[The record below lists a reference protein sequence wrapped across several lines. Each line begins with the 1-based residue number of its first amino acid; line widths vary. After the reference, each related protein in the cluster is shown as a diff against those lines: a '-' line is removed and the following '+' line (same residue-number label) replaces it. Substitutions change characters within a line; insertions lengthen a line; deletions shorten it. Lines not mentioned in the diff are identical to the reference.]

1 MINVALHILQVL
13 EMEHEMM
20 KMNSRHNSSDPL
32 TLSRHNSK
40 STSWDWHPMHIVSL
54 SPNGW
59 KWKGWSRFD
68 II

>member
-1 MINVALHILQVL
+1 MINVALQILQVL

-40 STSWDWHPMHIVSL
+40 STSWYWHPMHNVSL
-54 SPNGW
+54 NPNGW
-59 KWKGWSRFD
+59 KWKGSSGFE

>member
-40 STSWDWHPMHIVSL
+40 STSWDWHPMHNVSQFQTDG
-54 SPNGW
+54 NG
-59 KWKGWSRFD
+59 KVGQC
-68 II
+68 